1 MEESTPVDKE
11 RHSHGDGSVIPC
23 GLGTKIRLED
33 IFEEEDFVWLDKLNP
48 VVDAFD
54 LNKKDDNL
62 DAQVNTCY
70 CQAPP
75 CYIPYNFTPCC
86 LPSGV
91 VLATR
96 EIQMAEVFKN
106 NLLGI
111 NDAPPKTQT
120 MRDWCPA
127 RATEYH
133 RSYTL
138 GLWIRVWRGQ
148 GHKTTIGWLLLKTW
162 DKLKV
167 GSITNA
173 DCVREGR
180 PNTTP
185 EQFSELFFPT
195 LGPTDELYR
204 VTFVFRA
211 CLGCVQT
218 VHQYKLL

>member
-96 EIQMAEVFKN
+96 EIQMAEVFHVRFSKKIS
-106 NLLGI
+106 LVLMMH
-111 NDAPPKTQT
+111 PPK
-120 MRDWCPA
+120 
-127 RATEYH
+127 
-133 RSYTL
+133 
-138 GLWIRVWRGQ
+138 
-148 GHKTTIGWLLLKTW
+148 HKR
-162 DKLKV
+162 
-167 GSITNA
+167 
-173 DCVREGR
+173 CVTGVRHVL
-180 PNTTP
+180 PNTTDRTP
-185 EQFSELFFPT
+185 WGCGFGYGGGRGTRPLSGGCFGR
-195 LGPTDELYR
+195 LGTN
-204 VTFVFRA
+204 
-211 CLGCVQT
+211 
-218 VHQYKLL
+218 